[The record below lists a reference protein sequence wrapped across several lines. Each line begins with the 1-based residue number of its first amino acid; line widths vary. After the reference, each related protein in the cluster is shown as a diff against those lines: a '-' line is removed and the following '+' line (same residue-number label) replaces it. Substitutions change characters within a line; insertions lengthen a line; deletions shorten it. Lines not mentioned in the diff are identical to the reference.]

1 MPKTEDQVKAD
12 REAAQAHAYSVLKSI
27 ADDVNA
33 PTADRIHAVTLILQI
48 EGLL

>member
-27 ADDVNA
+27 ADDPA
-33 PTADRIHAVTLILQI
+33 TPAAERIRALEMILQV